1 MEHLSR
7 SAPINQPGQDRVTG
21 SPDQQDGYIDVP
33 RICPGVV
40 FSIREAPPDP
50 AERSNPGGVA
60 GRNDGSHPDGSNLR
74 CPSAE
79 VEAGEHPH
87 RNWCDPFR
95 SEQST
100 RHERRRPSGSE
111 PSGIDEHE
119 GPNEIGSSSGSAQGG
134 EPADGVP
141 DEGERSLAELLEDRG
156 KEFCESTRAWI
167 GDRVAGS
174 VPRPVD
180 GVHSCMAAE
189 FISDSVEVAVV
200 TAVGMQQHDRLARA
214 GRVDCDP
221 IDVSGGRRHDSRVH
235 DRLVMYSAHCQGS
248 SD

>member
-60 GRNDGSHPDGSNLR
+60 GRNDGSHPDGSDLG

-134 EPADGVP
+134 ETTDGVP

-156 KEFCESTRAWI
+156 KEFCESTRARI
-167 GDRVAGS
+167 GDRGTRSVSWPVKSMNSGMAGQ
-174 VPRPVD
+174 V
-180 GVHSCMAAE
+180 
-189 FISDSVEVAVV
+189 SDDRIEVTVI
-200 TAVGMQQHDRLARA
+200 TAIGMQQHYRLT
-214 GRVDCDP
+214 
-221 IDVSGGRRHDSRVH
+221 
-235 DRLVMYSAHCQGS
+235 
-248 SD
+248 